1 MGKINVKGGGEGGMT
16 VKNPRIEFQITHLV
30 GGKNHMAINF
40 SMSLLMSQHE
50 ENLKIKTEFGHFFR
64 SETRQTAVN

>member
-1 MGKINVKGGGEGGMT
+1 MGKISKGGGSGMT
-16 VKNPRIEFQITHLV
+16 VKNPRIEFQITHLA
-30 GGKNHMAINF
+30 GGKKHMAINF